1 MLELTLRGERG
12 RQHLEIHLEVTRPWT
27 VLFGASGAGKS
38 SVLRAIAGLWQPP
51 AARVLLDKIDVSSL
65 RPDRRQIPLVTHH
78 AALFPN
84 MTARGNLLF
93 PLNGK
98 NTDFADELLKRFQ
111 VEHVRDSKPA
121 TLSSGERQ
129 RVALA
134 RAITC
139 RPRLLLLD
147 EALSGLDI
155 PLRTQLIAELKRWQ
169 ADSGALILSVTHN
182 LSETLESADEV
193 ARLEDGRI
201 IQTGSAREVLS
212 DRRDHLLH
220 LLGN

>member
-1 MLELTLRGERG
+1 MLELRLRGERG
-12 RQHLEIHLEVTRPWT
+12 RRTLQIHLRVTQPWT

-38 SVLRAIAGLWQPP
+38 SILRAIAGFWQPP
-51 AARVLLDKIDVSSL
+51 STRVVLDGKDLSHLS
-65 RPDRRQIPLVTHH
+65 PDRRLIPLVTHH

-84 MTARGNLLF
+84 MTARENLLF
-93 PLNGK
+93 PLKGK
-98 NTDFADELLKRFQ
+98 NTDFADELLRRFQ
-111 VEHVRDSKPA
+111 VDHVRDSKPA
-121 TLSSGERQ
+121 ILSSGERQ

-134 RAITC
+134 RAIAS

-147 EALSGLDI
+147 EALSGLDL
-155 PLRTQLIAELKRWQ
+155 PLRTQLIHELKRWQ
-169 ADSGALILSVTHN
+169 ADSGACILSVTHN

-201 IQTGSAREVLS
+201 TQTGPAREVLS

>member
-1 MLELTLRGERG
+1 MLELMLRGERG
-12 RQHLEIHLEVTRPWT
+12 RQTLEVHLRVTQPWT

-38 SVLRAIAGLWQPP
+38 SILRAIAGLWQPP
-51 AARVLLDKIDVSSL
+51 ATQVLLEGKDISSL
-65 RPDRRQIPLVTHH
+65 SPDRRQIPLVTHH

-84 MTARGNLLF
+84 MTARENLLF
-93 PLNGK
+93 PLRGK
-98 NTDFADELLKRFQ
+98 DTGSADELLRRFQ

-134 RAITC
+134 RALAC
-139 RPRLLLLD
+139 RPRVLLLD

-155 PLRTQLIAELKRWQ
+155 PLRTQLIVELRRWQ
-169 ADSGALILSVTHN
+169 ANSGALILSVTHN

-201 IQTGSAREVLS
+201 TQTGPARAVLS
-212 DRRDHLLH
+212 DRRDHLLS
-220 LLGN
+220 LLGD

>member
-1 MLELTLRGERG
+1 MLELTLHGERG
-12 RQHLEIHLEVTRPWT
+12 RQNLAIHLRVTHPWT

-38 SVLRAIAGLWQPP
+38 SILRAIAGLWQPP
-51 AARVLLDKIDVSSL
+51 AAQVVLDGKDVSSL
-65 RPDRRQIPLVTHH
+65 SPDRRRIPLVTHH

-84 MTARGNLLF
+84 MTARENLLF
-93 PLNGK
+93 PLRGGD
-98 NTDFADELLKRFQ
+98 TGFADELLRRFQ
-111 VEHVRDSKPA
+111 VDHVRDNKPA

-134 RAITC
+134 RAIAS

-155 PLRTQLIAELKRWQ
+155 PLRTQLVAEMKAWQ

-201 IQTGSAREVLS
+201 TRTGPARAVLS
-212 DRRDHLLH
+212 DRRDHLLS
-220 LLGN
+220 LLGD

>member
-1 MLELTLRGERG
+1 MLELTLHGERG
-12 RQHLEIHLEVTRPWT
+12 RQHLEIHLKVTKPWT

-38 SVLRAIAGLWQPP
+38 SILRAIAGLWQPP
-51 AARVLLDKIDVSSL
+51 ATRVLLDEKDVSHIS
-65 RPDRRQIPLVTHH
+65 PDGRRFPLVTHH

-84 MTARGNLLF
+84 MTARENLLF
-93 PLNGK
+93 PLK
-98 NTDFADELLKRFQ
+98 RKDADFVDELLQRFR
-111 VEHVRDSKPA
+111 VDHVRDSKPV

-134 RAITC
+134 RALAC

-155 PLRTQLIAELKRWQ
+155 PLRTQLIDELKRWQ
-169 ADSGALILSVTHN
+169 ANSGALILSVTHN

-201 IQTGSAREVLS
+201 TQTGPAREVLS

>member
-1 MLELTLRGERG
+1 MLELTLQGERG
-12 RQHLEIHLEVTRPWT
+12 RQTLEVHLVIKQPWT

-38 SVLRAIAGLWQPP
+38 SILRAIAGLWQPP
-51 AARVLLDKIDVSSL
+51 ATRVLLDEKDISHLS
-65 RPDRRQIPLVTHH
+65 PDRRRIPLVTHH
-78 AALFPN
+78 AALFPH
-84 MTARGNLLF
+84 MTARENLLF
-93 PLNGK
+93 PLKGES
-98 NTDFADELLKRFQ
+98 TALADELLQRFQ

-134 RAITC
+134 RAIAS

-155 PLRTQLIAELKRWQ
+155 LLRTQLIAELKNWQ

-193 ARLEDGRI
+193 ARLEDSRI
-201 IQTGSAREVLS
+201 TQVGPAREVLS
-212 DRRDHLLH
+212 DRREHLLH